1 MYPDSVLLTGNDLMG
16 WKCIAYLMLNRP
28 YEDFYNSRCSLGSC
42 FFFCFG
48 WRLLK
53 KKKSGVHFFVFANI
67 MFSKCRIWLDVSW
80 SLLVKWFIFREFLKI
95 MTKAGIK
102 IASYRSR
109 EREIAVQAKVAPPGQ
124 IMSFFPWTSLQFR
137 KNVFRSHFSVGY
149 QLKDFSI
156 KCEGHMRG
164 GIYKKKKKKNYSA
177 KNCSFN
183 F

>member
-1 MYPDSVLLTGNDLMG
+1 MTTL
-16 WKCIAYLMLNRP
+16 K
-28 YEDFYNSRCSLGSC
+28 
-42 FFFCFG
+42 
-48 WRLLK
+48 K

-80 SLLVKWFIFREFLKI
+80 SLVVKWFIFREFLKI

-109 EREIAVQAKVAPPGQ
+109 EREIAVQAKVAPPGR
-124 IMSFFPWTSLQFR
+124 IMSFFPWTNLQFR
-137 KNVFRSHFSVGY
+137 KNVFLSHFGVGY

-164 GIYKKKKKKNYSA
+164 GIYKKKKKMIALKAAHLIFNDISSA
-177 KNCSFN
+177 NLWTRKVTNCS
-183 F
+183 